1 MDTNLLEK
9 RIKNGHLLET
19 NFSIALSQK
28 KKKKNFSIASGCRT
42 DFQIEQKHMRN
53 GKEKVSQKKKKKIK
67 EKGKN
72 ELIKRDQRNI

>member
-28 KKKKNFSIASGCRT
+28 KKKKKKFSIASGSRT
-42 DFQIEQKHMRN
+42 DFQIE
-53 GKEKVSQKKKKKIK
+53 
-67 EKGKN
+67 
-72 ELIKRDQRNI
+72 